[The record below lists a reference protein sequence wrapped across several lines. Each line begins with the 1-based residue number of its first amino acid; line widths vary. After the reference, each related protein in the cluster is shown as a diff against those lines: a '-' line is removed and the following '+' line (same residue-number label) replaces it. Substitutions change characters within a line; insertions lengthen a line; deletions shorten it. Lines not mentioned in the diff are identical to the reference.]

1 MDINLRSQI
10 CKTNIEEELELPL
23 LVMVVVATLE
33 AGVDWK
39 HLT

>member
-1 MDINLRSQI
+1 MDTNLRIQL
-10 CKTNIEEELELPL
+10 CKANIEELLELPL
-23 LVMVVVATLE
+23 LVMVVATLE